1 MNFNKISFRV
11 FKVTDCPWF
20 RVGDV
25 FFVSGNAVSMN
36 SAEGNSQFITTIVNS
51 PPHREY
57 CKILCGDFN
66 RLVIEHERADLIPE
80 GVISCGGCLGQI
92 KLEYRLKD
100 FLDEDDFE
108 EEEDDHTGLLLL
120 LQNFP
125 FFRNIDRTDLNDV
138 IKLFNRRKYT
148 GNEIIIRRGARGDN
162 FYVVIAG
169 RLNVLNDAA
178 LPIASLTV
186 GDVFGE
192 MSLLSD
198 EDASATVQASGP
210 CEILYIDNR
219 KFKKILSKYPTLQN
233 YFTRLLAHRLSH
245 SNKYRTGD
253 IVTSMAGKLQ
263 EIPPEA
269 LFQTLN
275 ASRKT
280 GILTITQLSKGTA
293 RFSLRQGSIIRA
305 SYGGKKGK
313 NAFYDIFKEK
323 GGTYKFTPGLPPED
337 FDAPEI
343 GYFMKLLMEGLHKAE
358 DQGGEN

>member
-1 MNFNKISFRV
+1 MV
-11 FKVTDCPWF
+11 
-20 RVGDV
+20 
-25 FFVSGNAVSMN
+25 
-36 SAEGNSQFITTIVNS
+36 
-51 PPHREY
+51 
-57 CKILCGDFN
+57 
-66 RLVIEHERADLIPE
+66 
-80 GVISCGGCLGQI
+80 
-92 KLEYRLKD
+92 
-100 FLDEDDFE
+100 
-108 EEEDDHTGLLLL
+108 LL

-138 IKLFNRRKYT
+138 IKLFNRRKYAKD
-148 GNEIIIRRGARGDN
+148 EIIIRRGDRGDN

-169 RLNVLNDAA
+169 RVKVLNDAA

-192 MSLLSD
+192 MSLLSN
-198 EDASATVQASGP
+198 EDASATVQASGN

-233 YFTRLLAHRLSH
+233 YFTRLLAKRLSH
-245 SNKYRTGD
+245 SIKYSTGD
-253 IVTSMAGKLQ
+253 VVTSMAGKLQ

-275 ASRKT
+275 ASQKT
-280 GILTITQLSKGTA
+280 GILTFTQLSRGTA

-323 GGTYKFTPGLPPED
+323 EGVYKFTPGLPPED

-343 GYFMKLLMEGLHKAE
+343 GYFMKLLMEGLHRAE
-358 DQGGEN
+358 DQ